1 MDDKLTERKKRV
13 LQALIDSYIT
23 SVEPISSADI
33 QKKYLPEVSP
43 ATIRSEM
50 SRLEEM
56 GYLIQPHVSAGRIP
70 SSKAYR
76 YYVDNIINNE
86 DIDLEAFRTYLSR
99 KYDSVAE
106 IVKDG
111 AKIVS
116 DVTNYTSLL
125 MISNSDT
132 LRIKDIKL
140 LDMYDGTALVLIITD
155 SGVIKDKEIKLPDG
169 QDDYISI
176 ANNLLARCF
185 SGKTL
190 EQILSTPVDLDA
202 ELKSFKQV
210 FDDVFDLLSE
220 YKKSREGQL

>member
-76 YYVDNIINNE
+76 YYVDNIIKQ
-86 DIDLEAFRTYLSR
+86 RR
-99 KYDSVAE
+99 HR
-106 IVKDG
+106 
-111 AKIVS
+111 
-116 DVTNYTSLL
+116 
-125 MISNSDT
+125 
-132 LRIKDIKL
+132 LR
-140 LDMYDGTALVLIITD
+140 G
-155 SGVIKDKEIKLPDG
+155 
-169 QDDYISI
+169 
-176 ANNLLARCF
+176 F
-185 SGKTL
+185 
-190 EQILSTPVDLDA
+190 
-202 ELKSFKQV
+202 
-210 FDDVFDLLSE
+210 
-220 YKKSREGQL
+220 

>member
-190 EQILSTPVDLDA
+190 EQILSDR
-202 ELKSFKQV
+202 KSV
-210 FDDVFDLLSE
+210 V
-220 YKKSREGQL
+220 